1 MPYGT
6 LYARLHANI
15 YSYKEESNMSE
26 KILIIDDDL
35 DTLRLV
41 GLMLQRQ
48 GYQISAATN
57 GQQGLDKA
65 FEEDPDLILLDIMM
79 PDMDG
84 YEVTRRLRQNP
95 STTETPIL
103 MFTAKTQ
110 LDDKV
115 IGFEVG
121 ANDYLTKPTHPSELQ
136 ARVKTLLARGG
147 EKKATSVSLDK
158 DDNQNQGYVIGVL
171 GARGGLGTTTL
182 AVNLGASLVART
194 KSEVIVA
201 EMLPGQGA
209 LALDIG
215 AENSKGLV
223 DLLSLNKLPEVTRDK
238 VREVLTH
245 HGSGLKL
252 LLASDRPR
260 DMHLINQVVNYE
272 AVVKRLAALARF
284 VILDLGV
291 GLQPFADKIIPV
303 CDQVF
308 VILEG
313 VPNTIIHTKALIDDI
328 AALGIN
334 KKNVNVV
341 LNNRIRSDTQL
352 ASSQVQTKLGHEI
365 ISTLTPAPELF
376 VQATRMQ
383 TPAVLCQPDSL
394 TARQI
399 TKLVEFVTEQE
410 ALPR

>member
-1 MPYGT
+1 
-6 LYARLHANI
+6 
-15 YSYKEESNMSE
+15 MSQ

-57 GQQGLDKA
+57 GQQGLEKA
-65 FEEDPDLILLDIMM
+65 FEEDPDLILLDVMM

-84 YEVTRRLRQNP
+84 YEVTRRLRSNP
-95 STTETPIL
+95 STLETPIL

-136 ARVKTLLARGG
+136 ARVKTLLARVS
-147 EKKATSVSLDK
+147 EKKATASATEDE
-158 DDNQNQGYVIGVL
+158 NRGYVIGVL
-171 GARGGLGTTTL
+171 GARGGLGTTTM
-182 AVNLGASLVART
+182 AVNIAAGLQTRT
-194 KSEVIVA
+194 KAEVIVA
-201 EMLPGQGA
+201 EMLPGQGT

-215 AENSKGLV
+215 VTSSKGLV
-223 DLLSLNKLPEVTRDK
+223 DLLSIIKLSELTRDR
-238 VREVLTH
+238 VREALVQ

-260 DMHLINQVVNYE
+260 DMHLINQVANYE
-272 AVVKRLAALARF
+272 TLVRRLATLARF
-284 VILDLGV
+284 VVLDLGV
-291 GLQPFADKIIPV
+291 GIQPFAEKLINL
-303 CDQVF
+303 CDEVF
-308 VILEG
+308 IVLEG

-328 AALGIN
+328 AALGFS
-334 KKNVNVV
+334 KKNIKVV

-352 ASSQVQTKLGHEI
+352 PSSQVQTKLEHDI
-365 ISTLTPAPELF
+365 LSTLTPAPELF
-376 VQATRMQ
+376 VQATRVQ
-383 TPAVLCQPDSL
+383 TPAILCQPDSL

-399 TKLVEFVTEQE
+399 TKLVEFVTERE

>member
-1 MPYGT
+1 
-6 LYARLHANI
+6 
-15 YSYKEESNMSE
+15 MSE

-65 FEEDPDLILLDIMM
+65 FEETPDLILLDVMM
-79 PDMDG
+79 PGMDG

-95 STTETPIL
+95 STMETPIL

-136 ARVKTLLARGG
+136 TRVKALLSRADI
-147 EKKATSVSLDK
+147 KKEAVGAMKS
-158 DDNQNQGYVIGVL
+158 DNQGFVIGVL

-182 AVNLGASLVART
+182 AVNLAASLHART

-201 EMLPGQGA
+201 EMQPGQGA
-209 LALDIG
+209 LALDLGIT
-215 AENSKGLV
+215 SSRGLV
-223 DLLSLNKLPEVTRDK
+223 DLLSLNKLNELTRAR
-238 VREVLTH
+238 VYEAIENH
-245 HGSGLKL
+245 PSGLKL

-260 DMHLINQVVNYE
+260 DMHLINQVANYE
-272 AVVKRLAALARF
+272 LIIKRLSGLARF
-284 VILDLGV
+284 VVLDLGM
-291 GLQPFADKIIPV
+291 GLQPYAGKILPV
-303 CDQVF
+303 CDETLV
-308 VILEG
+308 VLEG

-328 AALGIN
+328 AALGVS
-334 KKNVNVV
+334 KKKIHVL

-352 ASSQVQTKLGHEI
+352 PSSQVQTKLEHEI

-376 VQATRMQ
+376 VQATRVQ

-394 TARQI
+394 TTRQVG
-399 TKLVEFVTEQE
+399 KLVDFMTERE

>member
-1 MPYGT
+1 
-6 LYARLHANI
+6 
-15 YSYKEESNMSE
+15 MSE
-26 KILIIDDDL
+26 KILIVDDDL

-65 FEEDPDLILLDIMM
+65 FEEDPDLILLDVMM

-95 STTETPIL
+95 STANTPIL

-115 IGFEVG
+115 AGFEVG
-121 ANDYLTKPTHPSELQ
+121 VNDYLTKPTHPSELQ
-136 ARVKTLLARGG
+136 ARVKSLLARIS
-147 EKKATSVSLDK
+147 EKKPVSSSSSGDGR
-158 DDNQNQGYVIGVL
+158 GYVIGVL
-171 GARGGLGTTTL
+171 APRGGLGVTTL
-182 AVNLGASLVART
+182 AVNIAAGLHNKT
-194 KSEVIVA
+194 KSEVIAA
-201 EMLPGQGA
+201 ETLPGQGTM
-209 LALDIG
+209 ALDMG
-215 AENSKGLV
+215 VVASKGLV
-223 DLLSLNKLPEVTRDK
+223 DLLSIIKPTDLTHDK
-238 VREVLTH
+238 VRDSLTP

-260 DMHLINQVVNYE
+260 DMHLIGQVANYE
-272 AVVKRLAALARF
+272 TTLTLLTELARF
-284 VILDLGV
+284 VVLDLGV
-291 GLQPFADKIIPV
+291 GMQPFAQKVLPFCNEV
-303 CDQVF
+303 L

-313 VPNTIIHTKALIDDI
+313 APNTIIHTKALIDDI
-328 AALGIN
+328 ASLGVN
-334 KKNVNVV
+334 KKSINVV

-352 ASSQVQTKLGHEI
+352 PSSQVQIKLDHEI
-365 ISTLTPAPELF
+365 VSTLTPAPELF

-383 TPAVLCQPDSL
+383 TPAILCQPDSL
-394 TARQI
+394 TARQVN
-399 TKLVEFVTEQE
+399 KLVDFITEHE

>member
-1 MPYGT
+1 
-6 LYARLHANI
+6 
-15 YSYKEESNMSE
+15 MSE

-57 GQQGLDKA
+57 GQQGLEKA
-65 FEEDPDLILLDIMM
+65 FEEDPDLILLDVMM

-95 STTETPIL
+95 STMETPIL
-103 MFTAKTQ
+103 MFTAKSQ

-136 ARVKTLLARGG
+136 ARVKALLARVS
-147 EKKATSVSLDK
+147 EKKAITNPLEDENLGFV
-158 DDNQNQGYVIGVL
+158 VGVL
-171 GARGGLGTTTL
+171 GARGGLGTTTM
-182 AVNLGASLVART
+182 AVNLAAGLQSKT

-201 EMLPGQGA
+201 EMLPGQGT
-209 LALDIG
+209 LALDVG
-215 AENSKGLV
+215 VTSFNGLV
-223 DLLSLNKLPEVTRDK
+223 DLLNINKLTEISRER
-238 VREVLTH
+238 VRETLVPH
-245 HGSGLKL
+245 RSGLKF

-260 DMHLINQVVNYE
+260 DMYLINQIANYE
-272 AVVKRLAALARF
+272 MIVRRLSALARF

-291 GLQPFADKIIPV
+291 GIQPFAEKVLRLCNELFI
-303 CDQVF
+303 
-308 VILEG
+308 ILEG
-313 VPNTIIHTKALIDDI
+313 VPNTISHTRALIDDI
-328 AALGIN
+328 ASQGVSKRNI
-334 KKNVNVV
+334 KVI

-352 ASSQVQTKLGHEI
+352 PSSQVQAKLEHEI
-365 ISTLTPAPELF
+365 LSTLTPAPELF
-376 VQATRMQ
+376 VQASRVQ
-383 TPAVLCQPDSL
+383 TPAILCQPESL

-399 TKLVEFVTEQE
+399 TKVVEYVTEQE

>member
-1 MPYGT
+1 
-6 LYARLHANI
+6 
-15 YSYKEESNMSE
+15 MSE

-57 GQQGLDKA
+57 GQQGLEKA
-65 FEEDPDLILLDIMM
+65 FEEDPSLILLDVMM

-95 STTETPIL
+95 ATVNTPIL

-115 IGFEVG
+115 VGFEVG

-136 ARVKTLLARGG
+136 ARVKTLLSR
-147 EKKATSVSLDK
+147 VSDK
-158 DDNQNQGYVIGVL
+158 RVTTGSLNDDRRGYVIGVL
-171 GARGGLGTTTL
+171 GARGGLGTTTM
-182 AVNLGASLVART
+182 AVNLGAGLQSRT
-194 KSEVIVA
+194 KSEIIVA
-201 EMLPGQGA
+201 EMLPGQGT
-209 LALDIG
+209 LALEVG
-215 AENSKGLV
+215 VANSKGLV
-223 DLLSLNKLPEVTRDK
+223 DLLSLNKLSEITRDR
-238 VREVLTH
+238 VQEVLIQ

-260 DMHLINQVVNYE
+260 DMHLINQMANYE
-272 AVVKRLAALARF
+272 TIVKKLSRLARF

-291 GLQPFADKIIPV
+291 GIQPFAEKILPLCNEVLIV
-303 CDQVF
+303 
-308 VILEG
+308 LEG
-313 VPNTIIHTKALIDDI
+313 NPNTITHTRALIDDI
-328 AALGIN
+328 AALGISR
-334 KKNVNVV
+334 KNIRVV
-341 LNNRIRSDTQL
+341 LNNRIRSETQL
-352 ASSQVQTKLGHEI
+352 PSSQVQAKLEHEI
-365 ISTLTPAPELF
+365 LSTLTPAPELF

-383 TPAVLCQPDSL
+383 TPAILCQPDSL

-399 TKLVEFVTEQE
+399 TKLVDFVAERE

>member
-1 MPYGT
+1 
-6 LYARLHANI
+6 
-15 YSYKEESNMSE
+15 MSE

-57 GQQGLDKA
+57 GQQGLEKA
-65 FEEDPDLILLDIMM
+65 FEEDPDLILLDVMM

-95 STTETPIL
+95 STLQTPIL

-115 IGFEVG
+115 VGFEVG

-136 ARVKTLLARGG
+136 ARVKTLLARINS
-147 EKKATSVSLDK
+147 KKSTTGSLQDL
-158 DDNQNQGYVIGVL
+158 NRGYVIGVL
-171 GARGGLGTTTL
+171 GARGGLGTTTM
-182 AVNLGASLVART
+182 AVNIGAGLQART
-194 KSEVIVA
+194 KAEVIIA
-201 EMLPGQGA
+201 EMLPGQGT
-209 LALDIG
+209 LALEVG
-215 AENSKGLV
+215 VTNSKGLV
-223 DLLSLNKLPEVTRDK
+223 DLLGLTKLSEITRDS
-238 VREVLTH
+238 VREMLVPH
-245 HGSGLKL
+245 PSGIKL

-260 DMHLINQVVNYE
+260 DMHLINQTANYE
-272 AVVKRLAALARF
+272 ALVKKLAGLARF
-284 VILDLGV
+284 VVLDLGV
-291 GLQPFADKIIPV
+291 GIQPFAEKILPLCNEVLIV
-303 CDQVF
+303 
-308 VILEG
+308 LEG

-328 AALGIN
+328 AALGLTRKSI
-334 KKNVNVV
+334 KVV
-341 LNNRIRSDTQL
+341 LNNRIRSETQL
-352 ASSQVQTKLGHEI
+352 PSSQVQAQLEHEI
-365 ISTLTPAPELF
+365 LSTLTPAPELF

-383 TPAVLCQPDSL
+383 TPAILCQPDSL

-399 TKLVEFVTEQE
+399 TKLVDFVTERE

>member
-1 MPYGT
+1 
-6 LYARLHANI
+6 
-15 YSYKEESNMSE
+15 MSQ

-57 GQQGLDKA
+57 GQQGLEKA
-65 FEEDPDLILLDIMM
+65 FEEDPDLILLDVMM

-84 YEVTRRLRQNP
+84 YEVTRRLRSNP
-95 STTETPIL
+95 STLETPIL

-136 ARVKTLLARGG
+136 ARVKTLLARVG
-147 EKKATSVSLDK
+147 EKRTSSSATQGE
-158 DDNQNQGYVIGVL
+158 NRGYVIGVL
-171 GARGGLGTTTL
+171 GARGGLGTTTM
-182 AVNLGASLVART
+182 AVNIGAGLHTRT
-194 KSEVIVA
+194 KAEVIVA
-201 EMLPGQGA
+201 EMLPGQGT
-209 LALDIG
+209 LALDVG
-215 AENSKGLV
+215 VTSSKGLV
-223 DLLSLNKLPEVTRDK
+223 DLLSVNKLSELTREQ
-238 VREVLTH
+238 VREALVQ

-260 DMHLINQVVNYE
+260 DMHLINQVANYE
-272 AVVKRLAALARF
+272 TLVRRLATLARF
-284 VILDLGV
+284 VVLDLGV
-291 GLQPFADKIIPV
+291 GIQPFAEKVITL
-303 CDQVF
+303 CDELFIV
-308 VILEG
+308 LEG

-328 AALGIN
+328 AALGFT
-334 KKNVNVV
+334 KKNIKVV

-352 ASSQVQTKLGHEI
+352 PSSQVQAKLEHDI
-365 ISTLTPAPELF
+365 LSTLTPAPELF
-376 VQATRMQ
+376 VQATRVQ
-383 TPAVLCQPDSL
+383 TPAILCQPDSL

-399 TKLVEFVTEQE
+399 TKLVDFVTERE

>member
-1 MPYGT
+1 
-6 LYARLHANI
+6 
-15 YSYKEESNMSE
+15 MSE

-57 GQQGLDKA
+57 GQQGLEKA
-65 FEEDPDLILLDIMM
+65 FDEDPDLILLDVMM

-95 STTETPIL
+95 STLETPIL

-136 ARVKTLLARGG
+136 ARVKTLLARVGD
-147 EKKATSVSLDK
+147 KKTNTTSAK
-158 DDNQNQGYVIGVL
+158 DENRGYVIGVL
-171 GARGGLGTTTL
+171 GARGGLGTTTM
-182 AVNLGASLVART
+182 AVNLGAGLQSRT

-209 LALDIG
+209 LALDVG
-215 AENSKGLV
+215 VTSTKGLV
-223 DLLSLNKLPEVTRDK
+223 DLLSLTKLSEITRDS
-238 VREVLTH
+238 VREALVS

-260 DMHLINQVVNYE
+260 DMHLINQIANYE
-272 AVVKRLAALARF
+272 TLVKRLAGLARF
-284 VILDLGV
+284 VVLDLGL
-291 GLQPFADKIIPV
+291 GIQPFAEKILPLCNEVLI
-303 CDQVF
+303 
-308 VILEG
+308 ILEG

-328 AALGIN
+328 AELGIP
-334 KKNVNVV
+334 KKIIKVV
-341 LNNRIRSDTQL
+341 LNNRVRSDTQL
-352 ASSQVQTKLGHEI
+352 PSSQVQAELEHEI

-376 VQATRMQ
+376 VQATRVQ

-399 TKLVEFVTEQE
+399 TKLVDFVTERE

>member
-1 MPYGT
+1 V
-6 LYARLHANI
+6 
-15 YSYKEESNMSE
+15 SQ

-57 GQQGLDKA
+57 GQQGLEKA
-65 FEEDPDLILLDIMM
+65 FEEDPDLILLDVMM

-95 STTETPIL
+95 STLETPVL

-115 IGFEVG
+115 VGFEVG

-136 ARVKTLLARGG
+136 ARVKNLLTRVS
-147 EKKATSVSLDK
+147 EKKNSASSIQDE
-158 DDNQNQGYVIGVL
+158 NRGYVVGVL
-171 GARGGLGTTTL
+171 GARGGLGTTTM
-182 AVNLGASLVART
+182 AVNLGAGLQSRT
-194 KSEVIVA
+194 KAEVIVA
-201 EMLPGQGA
+201 EMLPGQGT
-209 LALDIG
+209 LALDVG
-215 AENSKGLV
+215 VTSSKGLV
-223 DLLSLNKLPEVTRDK
+223 DLLSINKLSEMNRDR
-238 VREVLTH
+238 VREALVQ

-260 DMHLINQVVNYE
+260 DMHLINQVANYE
-272 AVVKRLAALARF
+272 TVVRRLSTLARF

-291 GLQPFADKIIPV
+291 GIQPFAEKIIPL
-303 CDQVF
+303 CDEIF
-308 VILEG
+308 IILEG
-313 VPNTIIHTKALIDDI
+313 IPNTIIHTKALIDDI
-328 AALGIN
+328 ATLGIA
-334 KKNVNVV
+334 KKNIKGV

-352 ASSQVQTKLGHEI
+352 PSSQVQAKLEHDI
-365 ISTLTPAPELF
+365 LSTLTPAPELF
-376 VQATRMQ
+376 MQATRVQ

-399 TKLVEFVTEQE
+399 TKLVEFVTERE

>member
-1 MPYGT
+1 
-6 LYARLHANI
+6 
-15 YSYKEESNMSE
+15 MSQ

-57 GQQGLDKA
+57 GQQGLEKA
-65 FEEDPDLILLDIMM
+65 FEEDPDLILLDVMM

-95 STTETPIL
+95 STLETPIL

-136 ARVKTLLARGG
+136 ARVKTLLARVG
-147 EKKATSVSLDK
+147 EKKTSTSATQDE
-158 DDNQNQGYVIGVL
+158 NRGYVIGVL
-171 GARGGLGTTTL
+171 GARGGLGTTTM
-182 AVNLGASLVART
+182 AVNIGAGLQSRT
-194 KSEVIVA
+194 KAEVILA
-201 EMLPGQGA
+201 EMMPGQGT
-209 LALDIG
+209 LALDVG
-215 AENSKGLV
+215 VTGSKGLV
-223 DLLSLNKLPEVTRDK
+223 DLLSINKLSELDRDR
-238 VREVLTH
+238 VREALVQH
-245 HGSGLKL
+245 SSGLKL

-260 DMHLINQVVNYE
+260 DMHLINQVANYE
-272 AVVKRLAALARF
+272 TVVRRLATLARF
-284 VILDLGV
+284 VVLDLGV
-291 GLQPFADKIIPV
+291 GIQPFAEKIITL
-303 CDQVF
+303 CDEVF
-308 VILEG
+308 IVLEG

-328 AALGIN
+328 AALGIT
-334 KKNVNVV
+334 KKNIKVV

-352 ASSQVQTKLGHEI
+352 PSSQVQAKLEHDI
-365 ISTLTPAPELF
+365 LSTLTPAPELF
-376 VQATRMQ
+376 VQATRVQ
-383 TPAVLCQPDSL
+383 TPAILCQPDSL

-399 TKLVEFVTEQE
+399 TKLIDFVTEQE

>member
-1 MPYGT
+1 
-6 LYARLHANI
+6 
-15 YSYKEESNMSE
+15 MSE

-65 FEEDPDLILLDIMM
+65 FEEDPDLILLDVMM

-95 STTETPIL
+95 STMETPIL

-136 ARVKTLLARGG
+136 ARVKTLLARAS
-147 EKKATSVSLDK
+147 EKKGGNGSRRDE
-158 DDNQNQGYVIGVL
+158 NRGYVIGIL
-171 GARGGLGTTTL
+171 GARGGLGVTTL
-182 AVNLGASLVART
+182 AANLGAGLQTRS
-194 KSEVIVA
+194 KNEVIVA

-209 LALDIG
+209 LALDMG
-215 AENSKGLV
+215 LTTSKGLV
-223 DLLSLNKLPEVTRDK
+223 DLLAISKLSDITRER
-238 VREVLTH
+238 VRESLVH
-245 HGSGLKL
+245 HVSGLKL

-260 DMHLINQVVNYE
+260 DMHLINQTANYE
-272 AVVKRLAALARF
+272 TILSRLAGLARF
-284 VILDLGV
+284 VVLDLGV
-291 GLQPFADKIIPV
+291 GLQPFAEKILLQNDETLI
-303 CDQVF
+303 
-308 VILEG
+308 ILEG
-313 VPNTIIHTKALIDDI
+313 VPNTIIHTKALMDDI
-328 AALGIN
+328 TALGAH
-334 KKNVNVV
+334 KKTINVV

-352 ASSQVQTKLGHEI
+352 PSSQVQAKLDHEI

-376 VQATRMQ
+376 VQATRVQ
-383 TPAVLCQPDSL
+383 TPAVLCQPESL
-394 TARQI
+394 TARQLN
-399 TKLVEFVTEQE
+399 KLVDFIVERE

>member
-1 MPYGT
+1 
-6 LYARLHANI
+6 
-15 YSYKEESNMSE
+15 MSE

-57 GQQGLDKA
+57 GQQGLEKA
-65 FEEDPDLILLDIMM
+65 FEEDPDLILLDVMM

-95 STTETPIL
+95 STLETPIL

-115 IGFEVG
+115 IGYEVG

-136 ARVKTLLARGG
+136 ARVKSLLSRVSDRKTTIGSARD
-147 EKKATSVSLDK
+147 E
-158 DDNQNQGYVIGVL
+158 NRGYMIGVL
-171 GARGGLGTTTL
+171 GARGGLGTTTM
-182 AVNLGASLVART
+182 AVNLGAGLQSRT
-194 KSEVIVA
+194 KSDVIVA

-215 AENSKGLV
+215 VSHFKGLV
-223 DLLSLNKLPEVTRDK
+223 DLLSLNKLSE
-238 VREVLTH
+238 LTLDRVH
-245 HGSGLKL
+245 EALVSHGSGLKL

-260 DMHLINQVVNYE
+260 DMHLINQVANYE
-272 AVVKRLAALARF
+272 SLVKKLAGLARF
-284 VILDLGV
+284 VVLDLGV
-291 GLQPFADKIIPV
+291 GIQPFAEKILPV
-303 CDQVF
+303 CDEVLI
-308 VILEG
+308 VLEG

-328 AALGIN
+328 SALGIA
-334 KKNVNVV
+334 KKNIKIV

-352 ASSQVQTKLGHEI
+352 PSSQVQAKLEHEI
-365 ISTLTPAPELF
+365 LSTLTPAPELF

-383 TPAVLCQPDSL
+383 TPAILCQPDSL

-399 TKLVEFVTEQE
+399 TKLVDFVTERE
-410 ALPR
+410 GLPR